1 MIAALRSIDSEG
13 WSAIRARA
21 AAVAVG
27 MVFVLVTFRA
37 SLVAMGAAPEPRR
50 EMTAAVK
57 AERRA
62 EIVDRKGELLA
73 ASLTF
78 DSLAANPRA
87 MWDASDVVDGLMT
100 VFPEMNRGRLETQL
114 SDTRREFVWLRRKVS
129 PRERQ
134 AVYGLGLEGLEFRRE
149 VQRIYPAGSFAGHLI
164 GYANIDLRG
173 ISGLEYAYNARLAD
187 GGEPLRLTIDSG
199 VQYALED
206 ELNFAAEA
214 FNIKGAAGV
223 VIEARTGAV
232 RGVASWPEL
241 DPNRP
246 GDSDDTAR
254 LNRAVGA
261 VYELGSVFKPLTVA
275 AALDAGVLRPSDVF
289 DVSKPLHLGA
299 MTVKDD
305 HPIDDTASVT
315 DVIAHSSNIG
325 TVKINDL
332 VGVRRQK
339 SFLGDLGLLSRPDLN
354 FPGAARPLLPED
366 WSATAS
372 ATISYGHG
380 LAVSPLALAHAYTAF
395 ANNGEIAPLKLV
407 EPDPFEE
414 ITPVRVMSAPT
425 AKLVTQMMRATVTEG
440 TGQRADVYG
449 YQVAG
454 KTGTAEKP
462 IPGGYA
468 IDRNVTT
475 FAAVFP
481 ASRPEYVVLITL
493 DEPLARPGEG
503 RSAAFNAAPVA
514 GRLIARIAPML
525 GVTPVFDDETVV
537 DGQDEE
543 SFRGDVRSVSQR
555 REL

>member
-1 MIAALRSIDSEG
+1 MIDAMKRIDGEG
-13 WSAIRARA
+13 WSAIRARM
-21 AAVAVG
+21 VAVG
-27 MVFVLVTFRA
+27 VGLVFVLVTFRA

-50 EMTAAVK
+50 AVAAAVT

-73 ASLTF
+73 DTLTF
-78 DSLAANPRA
+78 DSLGANPRV
-87 MWDASDVVDGLMT
+87 MWDAGDVADGLVS
-100 VFPEMNRGRLETQL
+100 VFPDINRERLFDL
-114 SDTRREFVWLRRKVS
+114 ISDPRREFVWVRRKVS

-134 AVYGLGLEGLEFRRE
+134 AVYALGLEGLEFRRE
-149 VQRIYPAGSFAGHLI
+149 AQRIYPAGPLAGHLI
-164 GYANIDLRG
+164 GYANIDLKG
-173 ISGLEYAYNARLAD
+173 IEGLEYAHDARLAE

-206 ELNFAAEA
+206 ELQFAAEA
-214 FNIKGAAGV
+214 FDIKGGAGV
-223 VIEARTGAV
+223 VVEARTGAV
-232 RGVASWPEL
+232 RGVASWPPL

-246 GDSDDTAR
+246 GDADETAR

-289 DVSKPLHLGA
+289 DVSEPLQIGA

-305 HPIDDTASVT
+305 HPIEGGEASVK

-332 VGVRRQK
+332 VGERRQK
-339 SFLGDLGLLSRPDLN
+339 SFLEGLGLLERPELDY
-354 FPGAARPLLPED
+354 PGAAHPLLPEA
-366 WSATAS
+366 WTPTAS

-395 ANNGEIAPLKLV
+395 ANNGEIAPLRLI
-407 EPDPFEE
+407 EPDPFDE
-414 ITPVRVMSAPT
+414 IVPERVMSAPT
-425 AKLVTQMMRATVTEG
+425 AKLVTQLMRAVVTEG
-440 TGQRADVYG
+440 TGRSADVYG

-468 IDRNVTT
+468 EDRNVTT
-475 FAAVFP
+475 FAALFP

-493 DEPLARPGEG
+493 DEPHARPGEG
-503 RSAAFNAAPVA
+503 RAASYNAAPVV

-525 GVTPVFDDETVV
+525 GVSPVFEDDPAP
-537 DGQDEE
+537 GE
-543 SFRGDVRSVSQR
+543 SDAEFRGDVRSVSDR